1 MIVDKI
7 ANWSVYFNKERFAK
21 IFEEL
26 NKFNLETPNGEYRI
40 NEHFYFKVMS
50 YETKLE
56 SFIIES
62 HRREVDIQILLT
74 GKEKIKIY
82 DSKDVVITEVY
93 NEETDCQFYKKVNDP
108 ILEVNLEPG
117 FMAVFFADDI
127 HHPILAVNKETHKLK
142 KIVIKVDEKFFAHQQ

>member
-7 ANWSVYFNKERFAK
+7 ENWSVYFNKERFAK

-26 NKFNLETPNGEYRI
+26 DKFNLDTPNGEYRI

-50 YETKLE
+50 YETKQD

-62 HRREVDIQILLT
+62 HKKEVDIQVLLK

-82 DSKDVVITEVY
+82 DYKDVAITEVY
-93 NEETDCQFYKKVNDP
+93 DEETDCQFYKKINDP
-108 ILEVNLEPG
+108 ISEINLEPG
-117 FMAVFFADDI
+117 IMAVFFPDDI
-127 HHPILAVNKETHKLK
+127 HNPVLAVNKEIFKLK
-142 KIVIKVDEKFFAHQQ
+142 KIVIKVDEKFFAHK